1 MGLAAAVAAAAFLAA
16 LPVPVLDVTHV
27 ETGRLLWR
35 VGVRDGSRVDLA
47 YTNSIFNAPTTE
59 RFTVEGGSLRLTEV
73 LTTSEAVFEYL
84 RLDPPYERR
93 EGLLV
98 ARIRGP
104 AIEALTTRI
113 GQTGQQRLIVDGAGF
128 PLFRI
133 GVGQAARLTL
143 RRVPRATLW
152 VQ

>member
-1 MGLAAAVAAAAFLAA
+1 MR
-16 LPVPVLDVTHV
+16 VLDVTHV

-35 VGVRDGSRVDLA
+35 VAVRDGSLVDLS

-59 RFTVEGGSLRLTEV
+59 RFAVEGRSLRLTEV

-84 RLDPPYERR
+84 RVDPPYEQRV
-93 EGLLV
+93 GLLV

-113 GQTGQQRLIVDGAGF
+113 GQTGQQRLTVDGVEF

-133 GVGQAARLTL
+133 GVGEAARLTL
-143 RRVPRATLW
+143 RQVPRAALW